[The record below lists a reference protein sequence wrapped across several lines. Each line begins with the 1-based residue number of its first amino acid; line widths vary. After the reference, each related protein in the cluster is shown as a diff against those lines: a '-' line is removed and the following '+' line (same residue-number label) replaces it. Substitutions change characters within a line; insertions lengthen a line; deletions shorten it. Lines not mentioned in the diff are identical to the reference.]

1 MNAIAYLESHTLGR
15 GLNAAI
21 KKGQFPFLAS
31 GRSKE
36 IAETDADRA
45 RRRTRLLTRASA
57 ASAVTHRIA
66 TPRPPGLFAGLGAT
80 VPSATAYVLVVAV
93 SPVAIAPAVPASL
106 AVPAAAPRSAASPF
120 WPGISVPVTIS
131 IPPVVSPRLSPAA
144 VSLAIAILI
153 TPVAVY
159 GPISV
164 ASVALAISRAI
175 TIDFLRRTAAFDVGG
190 AVTGAASLVQ
200 SGNG

>member
-36 IAETDADRA
+36 IADTDADRA

-57 ASAVTHRIA
+57 ASAVAHRIA
-66 TPRPPGLFAGLGAT
+66 TPRPPGFPARLGAT
-80 VPSATAYVLVVAV
+80 FSSATAYVLVIAV
-93 SPVAIAPAVPASL
+93 SPISIAPAVPASL
-106 AVPAAAPRSAASPF
+106 AIPAAAPRPAATPF
-120 WPGISVPVTIS
+120 WPGISVPVAIS
-131 IPPVVSPRLSPAA
+131 VSSVISPRLSPAA
-144 VSLAIAILI
+144 VSLAVGILF

-175 TIDFLRRTAAFDVGG
+175 PIDFLRRAAAFDVG
-190 AVTGAASLVQ
+190 
-200 SGNG
+200 